1 MKYPS
6 QKILNGHQI
15 CSKSI
20 SYMEI
25 KGGVGQQLRKLP
37 VQT

>member
-6 QKILNGHQI
+6 QKILKGHQK

-25 KGGVGQQLRKLP
+25 KGGVGQQLRMLP